1 MYFTSSISAFVS
13 KYVFHRTHLG
23 RCSPAEDA
31 ILPQATFTMSFDCDD
46 DSDPDAFPWLLD
58 LLDRYKMAASFAV
71 CGQMVEEKPAA
82 YRLLVERG
90 HEIVNHGYSKHS
102 SRNGDHIISTLF
114 YDRVPV
120 EFIRQEIQRNHDV
133 IASLLGYEMI
143 GFRVPHFGYFQN
155 IEQITRL
162 FEILESQRYKYDSS
176 LTAFSY
182 LQHRR
187 KLKRLS
193 IVELPLSPHPRHPRG
208 VLDSWGYISAGGRAG
223 LNGFVRDFGQ
233 LIRWATKTGRN
244 HHVNVYVDPSHVAY
258 WAGFEECLAMVQS
271 QRGSIQVKNYAA
283 LVSPQ
288 VDGRPVPL

>member
-1 MYFTSSISAFVS
+1 MSAFVS
-13 KYVFHRTHLG
+13 KFVFDRACPRRRPT
-23 RCSPAEDA
+23 AQDA

-46 DSDPDAFPWLLD
+46 DSDPDSFPWLLD

-71 CGQMVEEKPAA
+71 CGQVVEENHAA
-82 YRLLVERG
+82 YKSLIERG

-102 SRNGDHIISTLF
+102 SRNGKHTISTLF

-120 EFIRQEIQRNHDV
+120 EFIRQEVQKNHDV

-143 GFRVPHFGYFQN
+143 GFRVPHFGYFQD
-155 IEQITRL
+155 IEQVTRL
-162 FEILESQRYKYDSS
+162 FEILESQGYKYDSS

-182 LQHRR
+182 LRHRR
-187 KLKRLS
+187 QLKKFS
-193 IVELPLSPHPRHPRG
+193 IVEFPLSPHPRHPRG
-208 VLDSWGYISAGGRAG
+208 VLDSWGYFSVGGRKG

-233 LIRWATKTGRN
+233 LIRWAMKTGRN

-271 QRGSIQVKNYAA
+271 QRGPIQVKNYAA

-288 VDGRPVPL
+288 VEDRPVPS